1 MKQKKLKIYDNRK
14 ISLCITTFLIIFLFG
29 LILPKNANADTEQ
42 KSQNFFYI
50 KAINNTLA
58 LLNSSSNGGQEVNSE
73 IEYSVLSFLGINI
86 FNPITIITKQI
97 SYLNKNEASTNTNNA
112 SAQEKIIDAI
122 TPFDL
127 TQSQV
132 SNLTEPTDVAIIP
145 SADLK
150 QTLNEA
156 SPRVFIY
163 HTHATESYLTSN
175 TDTTKSTFSTDETRN
190 VVGVGDIIETE
201 LEKTYGISVIHDK
214 TLHNL
219 LDYTNSYK
227 KSAVTLDKYLKEFG
241 DLDLIID
248 LHRDGAPVNNKNA
261 ITTKIDGKDAAKIM
275 FVVTKGNPRYAKQKV
290 LVDSMVGISNKL
302 FPGFLHDK
310 HISVM
315 NRGLDFYNQNRSD
328 NAVLIE
334 VGNNNNTV
342 EQVKNTGIC
351 LSRIFAQQLNG
362 KSK

>member
-1 MKQKKLKIYDNRK
+1 MKRK
-14 ISLCITTFLIIFLFG
+14 TLCITTFLIIFLLC
-29 LILPKNANADTEQ
+29 LIVPKNVNADSTPVG
-42 KSQNFFYI
+42 KSQNYFYV
-50 KAINNTLA
+50 KAISNTLA
-58 LLNSSSNGGQEVNSE
+58 LINSSSNGGQEVNSE
-73 IEYSVLSFLGINI
+73 IEYSILSFLGINI
-86 FNPITIITKQI
+86 FNPITIITKQM
-97 SYLNKNEASTNTNNA
+97 SYLDKNEASTNTNNA
-112 SAQEKIIDAI
+112 STQEKIIEAV
-122 TPFDL
+122 TPFSL

-132 SNLTEPTDVAIIP
+132 SNSTTPTDVAIIP
-145 SADLK
+145 SSQLK

-190 VVGVGDIIETE
+190 VVGVGDVIETE

-219 LDYTNSYK
+219 LDYPNAYK

-241 DLDLIID
+241 DFDLVID

-261 ITTKIDGKDAAKIM
+261 ITTKINGQDTAKIM

-310 HISVM
+310 QISVM

-328 NAVLIE
+328 NAVLVE

-342 EQVKNTGIC
+342 SEVKNTGKY
-351 LSRIFAQQLNG
+351 LSRIFAEQLNG
-362 KSK
+362 KK